1 MGALEQASASH
12 HTSGVYEREQ
22 DKGAADERAEV
33 CRVSEAKDPIEK
45 PLMTQCRDKAAG
57 ADR

>member
-1 MGALEQASASH
+1 MEQASPSH

-33 CRVSEAKDPIEK
+33 CRVREAKDPIEK
-45 PLMTQCRDKAAG
+45 PLMTRCRDKGAR